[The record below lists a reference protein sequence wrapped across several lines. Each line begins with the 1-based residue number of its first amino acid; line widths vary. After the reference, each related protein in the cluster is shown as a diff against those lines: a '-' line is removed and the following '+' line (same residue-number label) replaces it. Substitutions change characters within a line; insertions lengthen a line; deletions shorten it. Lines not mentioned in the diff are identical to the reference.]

1 MTGDAPAIRTSSSA
15 QGWSLT
21 RLDSTGGFTLIELMI
36 VVSIAGI
43 LVTLAEPSFR
53 GAVVKAKEAVLKQ
66 DLFTMRDAIDQYRAD
81 QGQYPKNLEELTS
94 KGYLKR
100 MPVDPFTKSDTS
112 WQELQAQEGGV
123 FDVHSG
129 TDLLSHDGIPYN
141 QW

>member
-1 MTGDAPAIRTSSSA
+1 MIHTSSSA
-15 QGWSLT
+15 QRPRRT
-21 RLDSTGGFTLIELMI
+21 CLDGHGGFTLIELMI
-36 VVSIAGI
+36 VVSIAAI

-81 QGQYPKNLEELTS
+81 QGQYPASLDELKS

-100 MPVDPFTKSDTS
+100 MPIDPFTKSDAS
-112 WQELQAQEGGV
+112 WQELEAQEGGV

-129 TDLLSHDGIPYN
+129 TDLLSQDGTPYN